1 MVMLTLDGMT
11 QAKWDA
17 LSPTQKAAIRDTSGL
32 TSQLCGLEGWRVEV
46 LDVCGGDKRRFY
58 VGKST
63 GWRPCHLEIA
73 QSNSSGGAP
82 AAKSYF
88 AIRRLEKRRY

>member
-1 MVMLTLDGMT
+1 MNPLEGMT
-11 QAKWDA
+11 PAKWDSM
-17 LSPTQKAAIRDTSGL
+17 SPKEKDAIRDNSGL
-32 TSQLCGLEGWRVEV
+32 TDQLCGLEGWRVEV
-46 LDVCGGDKRRFY
+46 LDVSGDTPRRFY

-73 QSNSSGGAP
+73 RRTSSGGAP
-82 AAKSYF
+82 ARNSYF